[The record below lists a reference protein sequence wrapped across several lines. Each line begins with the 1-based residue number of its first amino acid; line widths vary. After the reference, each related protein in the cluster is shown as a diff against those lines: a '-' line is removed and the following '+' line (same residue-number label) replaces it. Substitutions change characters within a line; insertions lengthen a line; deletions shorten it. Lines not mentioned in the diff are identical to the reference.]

1 MILQNN
7 IEYII
12 FKYKSQSVD
21 YNKIKTSRMWQLTVL
36 TYHTTTS
43 KY

>member
-1 MILQNN
+1 MILQCN

-12 FKYKSQSVD
+12 FKYKSQSVH
-21 YNKIKTSRMWQLTVL
+21 YNKIETSKIWQLTVL
-36 TYHTTTS
+36 TYHTITS

>member
-1 MILQNN
+1 MILQYN

-21 YNKIKTSRMWQLTVL
+21 YNKIETSRIWQLTVL
-36 TYHTTTS
+36 NIIL
-43 KY
+43 